1 MKVPPLRCLPL
12 FTLLLL
18 LCCRSYSQDKLY
30 VVNGYELGYV
40 NMGDYSYKKLATIPA
55 TFTDLAITPD
65 GKFYAVYGG
74 SLYEVNPATGSSSTV
89 TVTPSFGVGNSLV
102 SDRNGDLYVAGNGN
116 MLYRINMKTRT
127 TSFIGNMIASPGGDL
142 CFSDGKLYM
151 VTSGNTLVEITLSAD
166 RNRIISQR
174 LVGPLNV
181 RGSVFSI
188 GTNQYGICY
197 LISTAKELA
206 LIDLE
211 DATTY
216 VISNSIKG
224 SMRDVWGI
232 AMEGEGGNDKDIEVC
247 GNGIDDDHNG
257 RTDGEDMACRLRRGT
272 CDSDSR
278 EIFREDF
285 GTGTG
290 FGAPL
295 PGLGN
300 GAYQFS
306 TTAPLQDGYYTVVS
320 NPQLAQGAPTWKQMT
335 DHSGKPGGRMMV
347 INGSFLP
354 GEFYR
359 KKITGLCGGLQ
370 YALSVSACSV
380 ISPLVSCG
388 ANTTPVPSRIRF
400 RIEDENGHIL
410 GQLSERY
417 IAADPDPKG
426 KWKEYGMI
434 FTLPENVQNIQIV
447 LLNDAPGGCGND
459 LAVDDILLSTC
470 KPVLPVKINGNNS
483 PAATCTGGTVS
494 FTADRTGISLS
505 NPVFAWQKLDETD
518 GQWKDIP
525 NARGE
530 VFILSSFKATDAG
543 QYRVQLKEGSAAPCA
558 KEAVSAAAVLRL
570 KDPPVVTAAGAI
582 KVCNG
587 EPLKMQASTAATPST
602 VTWQGPDGNSYNGL
616 NAQIT
621 GSATTQH
628 TGDYVLTAE
637 FSDGCTTTAKTQVT
651 VQERSRFD
659 FTVPDAAVC
668 VGLPVKVQASG
679 AGVINAYQWSAANG
693 TIAGNNTPA
702 PEITFNTGGKQT
714 VTLKVTGDC
723 ISKEPVSHEVS
734 ILEEKNIGFT
744 LAPEVCMGTPVQ
756 VRADNSVQADTYSW
770 TTGNGAITGGTTA
783 SPEITWHQA
792 GIQTVTLKSTGYCIA
807 AQPVSHT
814 INVLAAT
821 DPGEI
826 TFNDG
831 VCPGEPLEVEVK
843 NYTGS
848 AIRWQIAGQPDIQGT
863 QNKLA
868 VTWNRSGAYPVKYAI
883 DGACGV
889 VEVTAPQPAIVRA
902 LPTVALGRDTLIC
915 RGIQFM
921 LRPRYSTDAIAFSWQ
936 DGPFTAAA
944 GLPVSTS
951 GNYKVTVKNEWGCK
965 ASDDIRITEKYCG
978 CDVYLP
984 TAFSP
989 NGDGKNDVFRPVVYC
1004 VTKRFLFQ
1012 VYNRWGQLIFS
1023 TTNPREGWNGVL
1035 PGGGVAA
1042 TAGYLW
1048 TIEYE
1053 SFEFPD
1059 VIRKTGTVTVIK

>member
-1 MKVPPLRCLPL
+1 MKALPLRCLSL
-12 FTLLLL
+12 LALLLL
-18 LCCRSYSQDKLY
+18 FFDPCFSQDKLY

-40 NMGDYSYKKLATIPA
+40 NMANYSYNKVATLPE

-74 SLYEVNPATGSSSTV
+74 SLYEINPATGGSTPV
-89 TVTPSFGVGNSLV
+89 IVSPSFGIGNSLV
-102 SDRNGDLYVAGNGN
+102 SDRNGDLFVAGNGT
-116 MLYRINMKTRT
+116 MLYKIDLKTLT
-127 TSFIGNMIASPGGDL
+127 TSFIGNMIDYPGGDL

-151 VTSGNTLVEITLSAD
+151 VTSSNSLIEITLSAG
-166 RNRIISQR
+166 RNSIVAQR
-174 LVGPLNV
+174 AVGRLNV
-181 RGSVFSI
+181 RGSVYSI

-216 VISNSIKG
+216 VISNSIQG
-224 SMRDVWGI
+224 NMRDVWGI
-232 AMEGEGGNDKDIEVC
+232 AMEGEGSNDKDIEIC

-257 RTDGEDMACRLRRGT
+257 RTDGEDMACRLKRGT

-306 TTAPLQDGYYTVVS
+306 AIAPLQDGYYTIVN
-320 NPQLAQGAPTWKQMT
+320 NPALGHPTWKQMT
-335 DHSGKPGGRMMV
+335 DHSGRPGGRMMV
-347 INGSFLP
+347 INGSFQP

-380 ISPLVSCG
+380 VSPLISCG
-388 ANTTPVPSRIRF
+388 VNTTPVPSRIRF
-400 RIEDENGHIL
+400 RIEDENGNIL

-417 IAADPDPKG
+417 IPADPDPKG

-434 FTLPENVQNIQIV
+434 FTLPDNMQNIQIV

-459 LAVDDILLSTC
+459 LSVDDIQLSTC
-470 KPVLPVKINGNNS
+470 KPVLPVTINGNNS
-483 PAATCTGGTVS
+483 PASACLGAQIYFS
-494 FTADRTGISLS
+494 ADRTGIALK
-505 NPVFAWQKLDETD
+505 NPVFSWQKLNETD
-518 GQWKDIP
+518 GHWEDIP
-525 NARGE
+525 NAHGE
-530 VFILSSFKATDAG
+530 VFILSNFTAANAG
-543 QYRVQLKEGSAAPCA
+543 QYRVQLKENGAGPCI

-570 KDPPVVTAAGAI
+570 KDPPVITTTGDL

-587 EPLKMQASTAATPST
+587 EPLKMQASTAVTPEAAI
-602 VTWQGPDGNSYNGL
+602 WKGPDGASYDGL

-621 GSATTQH
+621 NGAATRH
-628 TGDYVLTAE
+628 AGDYLLTAK
-637 FSDGCTTTAKTQVT
+637 FSDGCTATAQTTVT
-651 VQERSRFD
+651 IQERSTFD

-679 AGVINAYQWSAANG
+679 ATIIDAYQWTAANG
-693 TIAGNNTPA
+693 TIVNNNTAA
-702 PEITFNTGGKQT
+702 PEITFTTSGRQTISLKATGYC
-714 VTLKVTGDC
+714 L
-723 ISKEPVSHEVS
+723 SKDPVSHEMAVMD
-734 ILEEKNIGFT
+734 KNTIDFA
-744 LAPEVCMGTPVQ
+744 LPETVCMGVPVPIKAGNSIAADTYTWT
-756 VRADNSVQADTYSW
+756 ADNST
-770 TTGNGAITGGTTA
+770 ITGAATA
-783 SPEITWHQA
+783 SPEIIWNQT
-792 GIQTVTLKSTGYCIA
+792 GIQTVTLKTTGYCIA
-807 AQPVSHT
+807 TVPVSHT
-814 INVLAAT
+814 TNVLAAT
-821 DPGEI
+821 DPGVI
-826 TFNDG
+826 SFKDN
-831 VCPGEPLEVEVK
+831 VCPGEPLDIEIK
-843 NYTGS
+843 NYTGNG
-848 AIRWQIAGQPDIQGT
+848 IQWQIAGQPDIQGT
-863 QNKLA
+863 QHKLA
-868 VTWNRSGAYPVKYAI
+868 VTWSRSGTYPVKYTI
-883 DGACGV
+883 DGACGII
-889 VEVTAPQPAIVRA
+889 EVIAPKPVLVRA
-902 LPTVALGRDTLIC
+902 LPTVSLGRDTLIC
-915 RGIQFM
+915 RGLQLM
-921 LRPRYSTDAIAFSWQ
+921 LQPRYSSDAIAFSWQ
-936 DGPFTAAA
+936 DGPFTSTA

-965 ASDDIRITEKYCG
+965 ASDDINISEKYCG

-989 NGDGKNDVFRPVVYC
+989 NGDGKNDIFRPVVYC
-1004 VTKRFLFQ
+1004 VPKRFAFRI
-1012 VYNRWGQLIFS
+1012 YNRWGQLIFS

-1035 PGGGVAA
+1035 PGRGMAEIGS
-1042 TAGYLW
+1042 YLW

-1059 VIRKTGTVTVIK
+1059 VIRKTGTVTIIK

>member
-1 MKVPPLRCLPL
+1 MKALPLRCLPL
-12 FTLLLL
+12 FILLLVFGR
-18 LCCRSYSQDKLY
+18 CYSQDKLY

-40 NMGDYSYKKLATIPA
+40 DMGDYSYKKMANLPA
-55 TFTDLAITPD
+55 TFADLAITPD
-65 GKFYAVYGG
+65 GKFYAVFGG
-74 SLYEVNPATGSSSTV
+74 SLYEVNPATGNSSTV
-89 TVTPSFGVGNSLV
+89 TLNPSFGVGNSLV
-102 SDRNGDLYVAGNGN
+102 SDRNGDLFVAGNGN
-116 MLYRINMKTRT
+116 MLYKINLKTLT
-127 TSFIGNMIASPGGDL
+127 SSFIGNMIAYPGGDL

-151 VTSGNTLVEITLSAD
+151 VTSGNSLVEITLTAD
-166 RNRIISQR
+166 RNRIASQR

-216 VISNSIKG
+216 VISNSIRG

-272 CDSDSR
+272 CDSDSK

-290 FGAPL
+290 FGPPL

-306 TTAPLQDGYYTVVS
+306 TTAPLQDGYYSVVN
-320 NPQLAQGAPTWKQMT
+320 NPQLAQGGPTWKQMT
-335 DHSGKPGGRMMV
+335 DHSGKPDGRMMV
-347 INGSFLP
+347 VNGSFLP

-388 ANTTPVPSRIRF
+388 TNTTPVPSRIRF
-400 RIEDENGHIL
+400 RIEDENGQIL

-417 IAADPDPKG
+417 IPADPDPKG

-483 PAATCTGGTVS
+483 PAATCLGSTVT
-494 FTADRTGISLS
+494 FAADQTGITLN
-505 NPVFAWQKLDETD
+505 NPVFSWQKLDETD

-530 VFILSSFKATDAG
+530 VFILSNFTADDAG
-543 QYRVQLKEGSAAPCA
+543 QFRVQLKENNAGACI

-570 KDPPVVTAAGAI
+570 KDPPAVTAVATI

-587 EPLKMQASTAATPST
+587 EPLKMQASTAATPAT
-602 VTWQGPDGNSYNGL
+602 VDWQAPDGNSYNGL

-621 GSATTQH
+621 GTATAHH
-628 TGDYVLTAE
+628 TGSYVLTAK
-637 FSDGCTTTAKTQVT
+637 FSDGCTATATTQVT
-651 VQERSRFD
+651 VQERSSFD
-659 FTVPDAAVC
+659 FTVPDATVC

-679 AGVINAYQWSAANG
+679 ASAITAYQWAAPNG
-693 TIAGNNTPA
+693 TIIDNNTAAPA
-702 PEITFNTGGKQT
+702 ITFNTGGKQT
-714 VTLKVTGDC
+714 ITLKADGYC
-723 ISKEPVSHEVS
+723 ISKETVSHEVS
-734 ILEEKNIGFT
+734 IQNEKIIDFV
-744 LAPEVCMGTPVQ
+744 LAAEVCMGKPLHI
-756 VRADNSVQADTYSW
+756 RADNNGQIDTYSW
-770 TTGNGAITGGTTA
+770 DTDNGAITGGGTA
-783 SPEITWHQA
+783 FPEITWNQA
-792 GIQTVTLKSTGYCIA
+792 GVQTVTLRASGYCIA

-821 DPGEI
+821 DPGKI
-826 TFNDG
+826 SFSDG
-831 VCPGEPLEVEVK
+831 VCPGEPLEIEVK
-843 NYTGS
+843 NYTGN
-848 AIRWQIAGQPDIQGT
+848 AILWQIAGQPDIQGT
-863 QNKLA
+863 QNKLS
-868 VTWNRSGAYPVKYAI
+868 VIWNRPGAYPVKYAI
-883 DGACGV
+883 DGACGI
-889 VEVTAPQPAIVRA
+889 VEVTAPKPAIVRA
-902 LPTVALGRDTLIC
+902 LPTVTLGRDTLIC
-915 RGIQFM
+915 RGVQFM
-921 LRPRYSTDAIAFSWQ
+921 LHPRYSSDAIAFSWQ
-936 DGPFTAAA
+936 DGPFTATTA
-944 GLPVSTS
+944 LPVSTS

-965 ASDDIRITEKYCG
+965 AAADIRITEKYCG
-978 CDVYLP
+978 CDIYLP

-989 NGDGKNDVFRPVVYC
+989 NGDGKNDILRPVVYC

-1012 VYNRWGQLIFS
+1012 VYNRWGQLVFS
-1023 TTNPREGWNGVL
+1023 TANPREGWNGVL
-1035 PGGGVAA
+1035 PGRG
-1042 TAGYLW
+1042 TAEIGSYLW